1 MHSESIRNWKRR
13 IAVGVIAVITGAG
26 LAAPLPAA
34 ATPSCSGSACLVS
47 YDGPLGFGLTAADAS
62 FVSTAIGIPILTPG
76 IVTLAEGILEPSA
89 LDFDPETDVT
99 PFPPFRRR
107 GFGFNQVQWSWT
119 IRNVSSE
126 DLLGNAYYMFTSIP
140 PIFTDEDGNTVDYT
154 GTDISM
160 TLDASLDP
168 WVIVEAFD
176 SSNQSF
182 FYPAVDL
189 GSLVS
194 GGDADSFSM
203 QLLIDG
209 PLVQTGPSKFVLPQL
224 NVGMGFTPIPEPGA
238 AAMFAIGLAGL
249 GVAGRRRA

>member
-1 MHSESIRNWKRR
+1 MHSGSIRNWTRR
-13 IAVGVIAVITGAG
+13 IAVGVIAVIAGAG

-89 LDFDPETDVT
+89 LDFDPETDLD
-99 PFPPFRRR
+99 PFLPSAAGPNRA
-107 GFGFNQVQWSWT
+107 QWSWT

-194 GGDADSFSM
+194 GGDADPFVM
-203 QLLIDG
+203 QVLIDG
-209 PLVQTGPSKFVLPQL
+209 PLVQTGPAKFVLPQL